1 VESDDARGGTSP
13 TGHSIGQS
21 RRRRLAAS
29 PEYRE
34 AYESLSVARQVAR
47 QVLEYRLDNGLTQ
60 QALSNLIGTS
70 VPQLSRIESGAHN
83 PTLKTLQRLAT
94 VMGKQLSIRFV
105 EANPDE
111 DEETKP
117 PHEDARD
124 LFGGSMPVTTAR

>member
-1 VESDDARGGTSP
+1 MESDNAHRDTGP
-13 TGHSIGQS
+13 VGHSIGES

-60 QALSNLIGTS
+60 QALSDLIGTS

-94 VMGKQLSIRFV
+94 VMGKHVSVRFV
-105 EANPDE
+105 DAGHGEATEPHHD
-111 DEETKP
+111 DADDP
-117 PHEDARD
+117 P
-124 LFGGSMPVTTAR
+124 GGAMPLSTAK